1 MVTALDSSVLLDV
14 LLGEERHLQKS
25 RLALRQAHAE
35 GSLII
40 SETALAEVCP
50 VLAEEEISE
59 ALADWNLIFVP
70 SSKESAVLAGRMYSA
85 YLKRGGH
92 RKRVVPDFLIGAHA
106 QVHAFRLLA
115 RDQGFYRD
123 YFKDL
128 KLWDPSV

>member
-14 LLGEERHLQKS
+14 LLGDERHILKS
-25 RLALRQAHAE
+25 KAALRQAHRE

-40 SETALAEVCP
+40 SETALAEICP
-50 VLAEEEISE
+50 VLSEDEISE

-85 YLKRGGH
+85 YLKRGG
-92 RKRVVPDFLIGAHA
+92 RRERVVPDFLIGAHA

-115 RDQGFYRD
+115 RDRGFYRD
-123 YFKDL
+123 YFKDM